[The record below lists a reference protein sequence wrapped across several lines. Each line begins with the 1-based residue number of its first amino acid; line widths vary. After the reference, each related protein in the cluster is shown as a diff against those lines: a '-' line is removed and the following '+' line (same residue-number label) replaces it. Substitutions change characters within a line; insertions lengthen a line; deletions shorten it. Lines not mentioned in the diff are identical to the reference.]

1 MTQTTYPKEFMQ
13 ITTKNFAV
21 LGALAFSLAGTG
33 RAQTSD
39 TGQPESPPAR
49 APAESLA
56 VTVAS
61 PQYILRQGD
70 VVQVKVYQE
79 DDLMSVSRI
88 GREGT
93 IVMPLLGS
101 VKVMS
106 NTLETA
112 TVIIR
117 DLLAKDYL
125 VDPQVTLNVT
135 EFAKRRFTALG
146 HVQHP
151 STYDMPADESVSLLQ
166 AIATAGGY
174 TRIGNPR
181 KITVQRVVAAESKL
195 IRLDAEAMALD
206 IKAKPFEILPDDVII
221 VGEKWL

>member
-135 EFAKRRFTALG
+135 EFAKRRFTVLG
-146 HVQHP
+146 QVQHP